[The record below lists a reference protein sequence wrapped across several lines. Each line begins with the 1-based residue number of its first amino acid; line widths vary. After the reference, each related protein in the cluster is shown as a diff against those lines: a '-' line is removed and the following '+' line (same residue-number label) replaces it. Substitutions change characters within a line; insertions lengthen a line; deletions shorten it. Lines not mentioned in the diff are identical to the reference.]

1 MHILVAIAKKR
12 LGVKGSLYT
21 FLQVT
26 GFMIFEK
33 RPIFEV
39 FDNSALLLASE
50 PSANQLDLFE
60 I

>member
-1 MHILVAIAKKR
+1 
-12 LGVKGSLYT
+12 
-21 FLQVT
+21 
-26 GFMIFEK
+26 MIFEK